1 MRTRSA
7 HTLLELLISSALFL
21 IVLTVCGQLAVTG
34 VKSRQQGMDRNHDFR
49 QIVTLFHQM
58 EREVRS
64 CQTLYL
70 PDLSDFSPAQPG
82 VTAPPLVV
90 VVVDPEG
97 QPQVMAWSWR
107 QEELLRTQYRPD
119 FDPSSPASQ
128 QPLAQTRQLKSPGI
142 QGFRVQ
148 LEPPGPN
155 FGARLIR
162 LEVECAPPLKH
173 RLITAIGI
181 LP

>member
-21 IVLTVCGQLAVTG
+21 LALAVCGQLAVTG
-34 VKSRQQGMDRNHDFR
+34 VKSRQQGMDRNQDFR

-64 CQTLYL
+64 CQALYL
-70 PDLSDFSPAQPG
+70 PDLSDYNPTQPG
-82 VTAPPLVV
+82 VSAPSLVV
-90 VVVDPEG
+90 VVQDPDG
-97 QPQVMAWSWR
+97 QPQVMAWSFR
-107 QEELLRTQYRPD
+107 QDELLRIQYRPD
-119 FDPSSPASQ
+119 FDPTTPASQ
-128 QPLAQTRQLKSPGI
+128 QPLSQARQLKSPGI
-142 QGFRVQ
+142 KNFRVQ
-148 LEPPGPN
+148 LEPPGSN

-162 LEVECAPPLKH
+162 LEIECAPPLHH
-173 RLITAIGI
+173 RLVTTVGV